1 MPILCYIALNTIL
14 LFALVFYVFQ
24 SNLNPTEEEEE
35 GEWCI
40 DDIMSCFVEFQNQ
53 NKIRYYNFFDLKS
66 TKRSNVFHS

>member
-14 LFALVFYVFQ
+14 LFTLVFYVSQ

-40 DDIMSCFVEFQNQ
+40 DDRSCFVEFQNQ

-66 TKRSNVFHS
+66 TKRSNVFHL